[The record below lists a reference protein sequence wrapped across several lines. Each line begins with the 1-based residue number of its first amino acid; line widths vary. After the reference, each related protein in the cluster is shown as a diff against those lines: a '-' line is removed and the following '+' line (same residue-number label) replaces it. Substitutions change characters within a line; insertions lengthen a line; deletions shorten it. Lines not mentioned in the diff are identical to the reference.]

1 MKRRERHAGLTE
13 AGADMMRT
21 EIQETLERIP
31 EASKYIFVD
40 TENVGSSWLDL
51 IEDIASEQAVYE
63 DEQGSYRLDSYPYEV
78 LDPQFILL
86 YTDNTP
92 YMSFDD
98 CIRFSE
104 YRHLVITIKCNPG
117 SKAASA
123 LDFQL
128 VSIIGYMINR
138 YPSAEYCIMSKDKGY
153 DPMVKFWSDAGYSVC
168 RKEPTKLSKSSEVE
182 SKVENNVQIDAPTE
196 ADKVL
201 TEEEKKKKR
210 DEFVASLLPGKNK
223 KVRNQVKTIMSA
235 KDSKEKKNNVY
246 HAVIKQFGQKE
257 GLEIYRAIR
266 DHLEEYKQY
275 K

>member
-1 MKRRERHAGLTE
+1 MAK
-13 AGADMMRT
+13 T
-21 EIQETLERIP
+21 EIQDTLERIP

-40 TENVGSSWLDL
+40 TENVGSSWIDL
-51 IEDIASEQAVYE
+51 IEDIAVEQAVYE
-63 DEQGSYRLDSYPYEV
+63 DEQGSYQLDSYPYEV

-104 YRHLVITIKCNPG
+104 YSHLVITIKCNPG

-168 RKEPTKLSKSSEVE
+168 REEPSSPSKPSEP
-182 SKVENNVQIDAPTE
+182 ENKTEDDAQPDVPTS
-196 ADKVL
+196 DKVL